1 VLIIGVGQ
9 LEGNN
14 IHPEAPIKQACLFE
28 GVLAAPP
35 TKVVQKMRAATAAR
49 QHEWNRYIG
58 MWQPHELPIKSLID
72 SVLRRGVGVEVYT
85 MLPAGADD
93 AIDRWLFRK
102 GVSVPVYLF
111 ADINE
116 IREEMKY
123 HSPSMRV
130 HVATEEQAR
139 ILGIRA
145 RVASPSREWVL

>member
-1 VLIIGVGQ
+1 M
-9 LEGNN
+9 EDND

-35 TKVVQKMRAATAAR
+35 TKVTHRLRAATAVR

-58 MWQPHELPIKSLID
+58 LWQPHELPLKSLID

-85 MLPAGADD
+85 MLPVGADD
-93 AIDRWLFRK
+93 AIDRWLARK
-102 GVSVPVYLF
+102 GVSVPVYQF
-111 ADINE
+111 EDIHE
-116 IREEMKY
+116 ISEEMKY

-130 HVATEEQAR
+130 HVATEEQAH

-145 RVASPSREWVL
+145 RVASPTREWVL